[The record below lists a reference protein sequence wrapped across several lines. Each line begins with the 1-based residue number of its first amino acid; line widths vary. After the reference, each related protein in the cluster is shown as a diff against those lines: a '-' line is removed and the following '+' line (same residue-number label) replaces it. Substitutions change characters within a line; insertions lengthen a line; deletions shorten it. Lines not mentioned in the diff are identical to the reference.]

1 MTSTPRVPLAISDDG
16 AKVLI
21 VKFNDYQCPACGQS
35 YLEYKPILAKYA
47 ASNPGAV
54 KVVMK
59 DYPLNADC
67 NASMRT
73 TLHPAACDAAVAVRL
88 ARKSQ
93 WARRWRS
100 GCTPISRT

>member
-1 MTSTPRVPLAISDDG
+1 M
-16 AKVLI
+16 LI

-35 YLEYKPILAKYA
+35 YLMYKPILAKYA

-67 NASMRT
+67 NAYDA
-73 TLHPAACDAAVAVRL
+73 HDAAPVGMRRGCRGASRP
-88 ARKSQ
+88 KS
-93 WARRWRS
+93 
-100 GCTPISRT
+100 